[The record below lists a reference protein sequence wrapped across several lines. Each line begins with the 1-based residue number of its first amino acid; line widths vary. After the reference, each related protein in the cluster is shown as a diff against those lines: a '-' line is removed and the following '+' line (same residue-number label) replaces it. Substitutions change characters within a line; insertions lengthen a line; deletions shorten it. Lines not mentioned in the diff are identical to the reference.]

1 MRTLEDT
8 GMKTRAAI
16 VEGPGEPFR
25 LVDLDI
31 DDPRPDEILVRVK
44 AVGLCHTDLTIKEM
58 LPAEMFPRVF
68 GHEGAGVVQAVG
80 SEVEGVAVGDHVVMS
95 FRSCRECDRCR
106 SGGVG
111 YCEQTMALNYMGYRS
126 DGSTTLHRDGADVS
140 GSFFG
145 QSSFS
150 ELAIGNADNVVVID
164 PDVDLAVAA
173 PFGCGFQ
180 TGAGAV
186 LNTIDPDPASSLV
199 VYGVGAVGLA
209 AVAAASARGVETI
222 VAVDTKDSRLDRAA
236 RYGAVGVNPTDLP
249 DGAFVDRI
257 RELTAGGATAG
268 VDTTA
273 VPGVIAQAVRALAP
287 RGTLV
292 VVGLGESRLEL
303 DAVDL
308 MQNGKIVRGC
318 IEGDS
323 DPQTMIPEL
332 LAMQSAGDLPL
343 DELVTTYRFDEINT
357 AVADVTAGEVVKPVL
372 VF

>member
-1 MRTLEDT
+1 
-8 GMKTRAAI
+8 MKTRAAI
-16 VEGPGEPFR
+16 VEGPGQPFR
-25 LVDLDI
+25 LVELDI
-31 DDPRPDEILVRVK
+31 DEPRPDEILVRIK

-68 GHEGAGVVQAVG
+68 GHEGAGVVEAVG
-80 SEVEGVAVGDHVVMS
+80 SEIEGVAVGDHVVMS
-95 FRSCRECDRCR
+95 FRSCRECGRCR
-106 SGGVG
+106 AGGVG
-111 YCEQTMALNYMGYRS
+111 YCEQTMALNYMGYRL
-126 DGSTTLHRDGADVS
+126 DGSTTLHRDGTAVS

-150 ELAIGNADNVVVID
+150 ELAIGSPDNVVVID
-164 PDVDLAVAA
+164 PDVDLSVAA

-186 LNTIDPDPASSLV
+186 LNTIDPGPGSSLV

-209 AVAAASARGVETI
+209 AVAAAAARGVGTI
-222 VAVDTKDSRLDRAA
+222 IAVDTKDSRLDHAA
-236 RYGAVGVNPTDLP
+236 RFGAVGINLGGFP
-249 DGAFVDRI
+249 DGAVVDEVRK
-257 RELTAGGATAG
+257 LTGGGATAA

-273 VPGVIAQAVRALAP
+273 VSTVISQAVRALAP

-323 DPQTMIPEL
+323 DPLTMIPEL
-332 LAMQSAGDLPL
+332 LAMQSSGALRLDDLI
-343 DELVTTYRFDEINT
+343 TTYRFDEINT
-357 AVADVTAGEVVKPVL
+357 AVADVAAGEVVKPVL

>member
-1 MRTLEDT
+1 
-8 GMKTRAAI
+8 MKTRAAV
-16 VEGPGEPFR
+16 VEGPGQPFQ

-31 DDPRPDEILVRVK
+31 DDPRADEILVRIK
-44 AVGLCHTDLTIKEM
+44 AVGLCHTDLTVKEM

-68 GHEGAGVVQAVG
+68 GHEGAGVVEAVG
-80 SEVEGVAVGDHVVMS
+80 PDVEGVEVGDHVVMS
-95 FRSCRECDRCR
+95 FRSCRECARCE
-106 SGGVG
+106 SGEVG
-111 YCEQTMALNYMGYRS
+111 YCDQTMALNYMGYRM
-126 DGSTTLHRDGADVS
+126 DGSTTFHRDGADVA

-150 ELAIGNADNVVVID
+150 ELAIGSADNVVVID
-164 PDVDLAVAA
+164 PTVDLAVAA

-186 LNTIDPDPASSLV
+186 INTIDPRPASSIV
-199 VYGVGAVGLA
+199 VYGAGAVGLA
-209 AVAAASARGVETI
+209 AIAAARARGVETI
-222 VAVDTKDSRLDRAA
+222 IAVDTQNSRLEHAA
-236 RYGAVGVNPTDLP
+236 GFGALGVNPADLP
-249 DGAFVDRI
+249 DGEFVDRI
-257 RELTAGGATAG
+257 RELTGGGSTAG

-273 VPGVIAQAVRALAP
+273 VPQVITQAVRALAP

-292 VVGLGESRLEL
+292 VLGLGAPEFEL

-323 DPQTMIPEL
+323 DPLTMIPEL
-332 LAMQSAGDLPL
+332 LEMLRAGTLPL
-343 DELVTTYRFDEINT
+343 DSLITTYRFDQINE
-357 AVADVTAGEVVKPVL
+357 AVRDVAAGAVVKPVL